1 MYAKWRVRS
10 EEAISSISFLLK
22 RVSFFLSSLRL
33 RIKYMR

>member
-10 EEAISSISFLLK
+10 EEAISSISFLLTN
-22 RVSFFLSSLRL
+22 VSFFGSSLSL